1 MFFIQIGF
9 LSLNVD
15 GLQCYFAYSESGTT
29 YGTNTTCASGEV
41 YCMVSLILKYLIKH
55 SLYLKD

>member
-15 GLQCYFAYSESGTT
+15 G
-29 YGTNTTCASGEV
+29 TNTTCASGEV
-41 YCMVSLILKYLIKH
+41 YCMISLILKYLIKH
-55 SLYLKD
+55 